1 MLGVLEF
8 LSNGN
13 CGGNGTALGQGIFFF
28 FFSALLQCF
37 CDMLALRTVANFLG
51 KIAKHKVGLQIS

>member
-1 MLGVLEF
+1 MLEVLE
-8 LSNGN
+8 LLLNGN
-13 CGGNGTALGQGIFFF
+13 CGGNGPGTRNVC

-51 KIAKHKVGLQIS
+51 KIAKHKMGLQTS